1 MTNYLHL
8 VQACSHGGMVSDRL
22 RSGIVGT
29 GSAGAVHARAVRA
42 AGGIVAAAAGST
54 ADGDGARRL
63 GAGRHEAR
71 AADLVTAADVDVV
84 HICTPNHT
92 HARLAERALAA
103 GKHVICE
110 KPLAMDVGEAQ
121 RLAALAASAGTV
133 TAVPFVYRFYPMV
146 RDARVRVRCG
156 ETGPLRLL
164 HGTYLQD
171 WLSSPADYDWRV
183 DPVLGGASRA
193 FADIGVHWCDLME
206 FISGHRII
214 RLSSRLLTAYP
225 ERQLNGGMAAVATE
239 DAATVQ
245 FETDHGA
252 LGSLVIS
259 QVSPGHKNR
268 LWFSLDGAAE
278 SLSFDQQVPD
288 TLWVGGRERNL
299 SVARGDQPY
308 SVLPAGH
315 PQGYQDSFNAF
326 VGDVYAAIAG
336 ARPDGLP
343 TFTDGVRAAVL
354 TSAVLRSAASGRWV
368 DVGAPADHP
377 VTRR

>member
-1 MTNYLHL
+1 
-8 VQACSHGGMVSDRL
+8 
-22 RSGIVGT
+22 
-29 GSAGAVHARAVRA
+29 
-42 AGGIVAAAAGST
+42 
-54 ADGDGARRL
+54 
-63 GAGRHEAR
+63 
-71 AADLVTAADVDVV
+71 
-84 HICTPNHT
+84 
-92 HARLAERALAA
+92 
-103 GKHVICE
+103 VICE

-133 TAVPFVYRFYPMV
+133 TAVPFVYRFYPTV
-146 RDARVRVRCG
+146 RAARARVRCG
-156 ETGPLRLL
+156 DTGPLRLL

-183 DPVLGGASRA
+183 DRALGGASRA
-193 FADIGVHWCDLME
+193 FADIGVHWCDLVE
-206 FISGHRII
+206 FISGHRIT

-225 ERQLNGGMAAVATE
+225 ERQLNGRMAAVGTE

-278 SLSFDQQVPD
+278 SLSFDQQQPD
-288 TLWVGGRERNL
+288 TLWIGGRERNM
-299 SVARGDQPY
+299 SAPRGDQPY
-308 SVLPAGH
+308 SILPAGH

-336 ARPDGLP
+336 PRPDGLP
-343 TFTDGVRAAVL
+343 TFADGVRAAVL
-354 TSAVLRSAASGRWV
+354 TSAVLLSAASGRWV
-368 DVGAPADHP
+368 EVGVPAAKGAAVTAPSPAP
-377 VTRR
+377 ETEGGVSA